1 MLKAVRALG
10 LAGVIVAFCTAC
22 HVTLPPPPAPRTAT
36 PVAASFGKT
45 WDALISVLA
54 DRKILIQT
62 LNRSS
67 GLIIAD
73 AQPIA
78 GKTDSIADCGTTA
91 LGTSY
96 RANAASWN
104 VSVRGDSTQS
114 TIKATVRFVAGDP
127 TRTLN
132 TAAVECS
139 SRDTW
144 EIALERG
151 VKSAAETKVAA
162 RQ

>member
-1 MLKAVRALG
+1 MLHTLRALG
-10 LAGVIVAFCTAC
+10 LASVLVAFCTAC
-22 HVTLPPPPAPRTAT
+22 QLTTPPPPAPRAAT

-45 WDALISVLA
+45 WDALTSVFA
-54 DRKILIQT
+54 DRNILIQT
-62 LNRSS
+62 LDRSS

-73 AQPIA
+73 AQPIP
-78 GKTDSIADCGTTA
+78 GQTDSIADCGTTA
-91 LGTSY
+91 HGTRY

-127 TRTLN
+127 SGTLN
-132 TAAVECS
+132 TAAAECS
-139 SRDTW
+139 SRGTW